1 MSDAGGLVQHM
12 KLMAELPPRPL
23 PLGRASAWDFHDRSV
38 RVVPMPEEFV
48 AVAMFLRNLQL
59 VSEWHDEGIIAPLTV
74 LWAQAYEG

>member
-1 MSDAGGLVQHM
+1 
-12 KLMAELPPRPL
+12 
-23 PLGRASAWDFHDRSV
+23 
-38 RVVPMPEEFV
+38 MPEEFV